1 MKIEFDPHKIERD
14 DLFTFEV
21 FLDNLELRDLLV
33 FNRMIGKELY
43 RRVSIM
49 DRR

>member
-1 MKIEFDPHKIERD
+1 MIIKFDPHKIERD

-21 FLDNLELRDLLV
+21 FLDNLELKDLLV
-33 FNRMIGKELY
+33 FKRMIDIELV
-43 RRVSIM
+43 RRIGVM

>member
-1 MKIEFDPHKIERD
+1 MIIKFDLHKIERD
-14 DLFTFEV
+14 DIFTFEV

-33 FNRMIGKELY
+33 FRRMINMELD
-43 RRVSIM
+43 RRVGIM